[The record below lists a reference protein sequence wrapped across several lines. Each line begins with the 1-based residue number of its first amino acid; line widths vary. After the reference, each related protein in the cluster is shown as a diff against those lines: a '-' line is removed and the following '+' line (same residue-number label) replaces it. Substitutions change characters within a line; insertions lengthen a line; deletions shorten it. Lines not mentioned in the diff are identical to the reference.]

1 MNKYRA
7 LVGFA
12 GSILSMYAGEEREL
26 DDKVADEFVKI
37 GYLIKIENLK
47 SNTSNNEEKELKS
60 DTPNTEEPKKNKK
73 TKSEKKWGVF

>member
-47 SNTSNNEEKELKS
+47 SNTSNNEDKE
-60 DTPNTEEPKKNKK
+60 
-73 TKSEKKWGVF
+73 